1 MLFSSYTFLFQFL
14 PATVLA
20 FAAAR
25 LHSPRAG
32 IMVLAGASL
41 FFYGAWRPAYL
52 LLLLAS
58 IAVNFT
64 CGLRM
69 EDPLRRR
76 RIGIFGVAL
85 NLAVLCYFKYTDF
98 IFDSLNTLT
107 GAPLPFVSIIL
118 PLGISFFT
126 FQQIAYLVDVMRG
139 AKVERDIVSYTLF
152 VSFFPHLIAGPLV
165 HHAEMIP
172 QFKRGHTN
180 RSALLAAR
188 AVAIFA
194 AGLFKKVVIADN
206 LAQFVS
212 PVFAHVDAGGGV
224 TTPWAWLATLAYCL
238 QIYFDFSGY
247 SDMAIGLALLFGIR
261 LPVNFRSPYQAI
273 SIIEFWRRW
282 HITLSRFLRDYLYI
296 PLGGNRFG
304 EQRRYINLLVTM
316 LLGGL
321 WHGAGWNFF
330 LWGGLH
336 GVYLCINHLWRA
348 WRGNDALASATGLD
362 PKELAAKGLV
372 KGWARILVRRL
383 ATGLATGV
391 SWAITFSAVVIA
403 WVFFRARTAA
413 GAWQMLGGLFGFEA
427 GSSAYAPSGILR
439 VMDLPILVGQERL
452 LLIGGSAVALALL
465 IALGVPNVPQLFGY
479 REFRRAPERS
489 FLLRWRPNGA
499 WALVSAFALAISL
512 FGMWQRLEFLYFQF

>member
-25 LHSPRAG
+25 RHSPRAG
-32 IMVLAGASL
+32 ILVLAGASL
-41 FFYGAWRPAYL
+41 FFYGAWRPVYL

-58 IAVNFT
+58 VSVNFGL
-64 CGLRM
+64 GLRM
-69 EDPLRRR
+69 EDPLYRRAT
-76 RIGIFGVAL
+76 GTFGVAL
-85 NLAVLCYFKYTDF
+85 NLAVLCYFKYTNF
-98 IFDSLNTLT
+98 IFDSLNALT
-107 GAPLPFVSIIL
+107 GAPLPFVNIIL

-172 QFKRGHTN
+172 QFKRGRTG
-180 RSALLAAR
+180 RSSVLAAR
-188 AVAIFA
+188 GLAIFA

-212 PVFAHVDAGGGV
+212 PVFAHLDAGGGV
-224 TTPWAWLATLAYCL
+224 TTSWAWLATLAYTL

-261 LPVNFRSPYQAI
+261 LPVNFRSPYKAA
-273 SIIEFWRRW
+273 SIVDFWRRW

-296 PLGGNRFG
+296 PLGGNRLG
-304 EQRRYINLLVTM
+304 EQRRYLNLLVTM

-321 WHGAGWNFF
+321 WHGAGWNF
-330 LWGGLH
+330 LIWGGLH
-336 GVYLCINHLWRA
+336 GLYLCANHLWQA
-348 WRGNDALASATGLD
+348 WRGGKAAAS
-362 PKELAAKGLV
+362 AKGLLP
-372 KGWARILVRRL
+372 KGIAKRF
-383 ATGLATGV
+383 
-391 SWAITFSAVVIA
+391 SWAITFFAVVIA
-403 WVFFRARTAA
+403 WVFFRARTFA
-413 GAWQMLGGLFGFEA
+413 GAWQMLGGLFGVEA
-427 GSSAYAPSGILR
+427 GSSAYASPGILR
-439 VMDLPILVGQERL
+439 LMDLPLLVGEPLL
-452 LLIGGSAVALALL
+452 LLIGGGAVALALA
-465 IALGVPNVPQLFGY
+465 IALGLPNVPQLFGY
-479 REFRRAPERS
+479 REYRRAPERAS
-489 FLLRWRPNGA
+489 RLRWRPNAA
-499 WALVSAFALAISL
+499 WALVSALALAISL

>member
-25 LHSPRAG
+25 RHSPRAG
-32 IMVLAGASL
+32 IMVLVGASL
-41 FFYGAWRPAYL
+41 FFYGAWRPIYL
-52 LLLLAS
+52 LLFAAS
-58 IAVNFT
+58 VAVNFAL
-64 CGLRM
+64 GLRM

-76 RIGIFGVAL
+76 GIGTFGVAL
-85 NLAVLCYFKYTDF
+85 NLAGLCYFKYTNF

-107 GAPLPFVSIIL
+107 GAPLPFVNIIL

-139 AKVERDIVSYTLF
+139 ARVERDIVSYTLF

-172 QFKRGHTN
+172 QFKRGRTG
-180 RSALLAAR
+180 RSAVLAAR
-188 AVAIFA
+188 GLAIFA

-212 PVFAHVDAGGGV
+212 PVFAHLDAGGGV
-224 TTPWAWLATLAYCL
+224 TTPWAWLATLAYTL

-261 LPVNFRSPYQAI
+261 LPVNFRSPYQAT

-296 PLGGNRFG
+296 PLGGNRLG
-304 EQRRYINLLVTM
+304 EQRRYVNLLVTM

-321 WHGAGWNFF
+321 WHGAGWNF
-330 LWGGLH
+330 LVWGGLH
-336 GVYLCINHLWRA
+336 GLYLSINHLWRG
-348 WRGNDALASATGLD
+348 WRGSKPEVSIA
-362 PKELAAKGLV
+362 GLV
-372 KGWARILVRRL
+372 VKGAC
-383 ATGLATGV
+383 
-391 SWAITFSAVVIA
+391 WAITFFAVVVA
-403 WVFFRARTAA
+403 WVFFRAKTAA
-413 GAWQMLGGLFGFEA
+413 GAWQMLQGLFGAEA
-427 GSSAYAPSGILR
+427 GSSAYASPGILR
-439 VMDLPILVGQERL
+439 LMDLPMLVGEAQL
-452 LLIGGSAVALALL
+452 LLIGGGAVALALAM
-465 IALGVPNVPQLFGY
+465 ALCLPNVPQLFRY
-479 REFRRAPERS
+479 REYRRAPERAAWV
-489 FLLRWRPNGA
+489 RWRPNAA
-499 WALVSAFALAISL
+499 WALLSALALAISL

>member
-25 LHSPRAG
+25 RHSPRAG
-32 IMVLAGASL
+32 ILVLAGASL
-41 FFYGAWRPAYL
+41 FFYGAWRPVYL
-52 LLLLAS
+52 LLLIGS
-58 IAVNFT
+58 VAVNFGL
-64 CGLRM
+64 GLRM

-76 RIGIFGVAL
+76 SIGTFGVAL
-85 NLAVLCYFKYTDF
+85 NLAVLCYFKYTNF

-107 GAPLPFVSIIL
+107 GAPLPFFNIVL

-172 QFKRGHTN
+172 QFKRGRTG
-180 RSALLAAR
+180 RSAVLAAR
-188 AVAIFA
+188 GLAIFA
-194 AGLFKKVVIADN
+194 AGLFKKEVIADN

-212 PVFAHVDAGGGV
+212 PVFAHLDAGGGV
-224 TTPWAWLATLAYCL
+224 TTQWAWLSTLAYSL

-261 LPVNFRSPYQAI
+261 LPVNFRSPYQAL
-273 SIIEFWRRW
+273 SVVEFWRRW

-296 PLGGNRFG
+296 PLGGNRLG
-304 EQRRYINLLVTM
+304 EQRRYINLMVTM

-321 WHGAGWNFF
+321 WHGAGWNY
-330 LWGGLH
+330 LIWGGLH
-336 GVYLCINHLWRA
+336 GVYLSINHLWRER
-348 WRGNDALASATGLD
+348 RGGDKRIAAAGR
-362 PKELAAKGLV
+362 AAK
-372 KGWARILVRRL
+372 A
-383 ATGLATGV
+383 V
-391 SWAITFSAVVIA
+391 SWAMTFFAVVIA
-403 WVFFRARTAA
+403 WVFFRARTMA
-413 GAWQMLGGLFGFEA
+413 GAWQMLGSLFGFEA
-427 GSSAYAPSGILR
+427 GSSAYASSGILQL
-439 VMDLPILVGQERL
+439 MDLPVLVGEERL
-452 LLIGGSAVALALL
+452 LLIGGCAVALALA
-465 IALGVPNVPQLFGY
+465 IALFLPNVPQLFGY
-479 REFRRAPERS
+479 REYRRAPEKRG
-489 FLLRWRPNGA
+489 LLRWRPNAA
-499 WALVSAFALAISL
+499 WALVSALAVAISL

>member
-25 LHSPRAG
+25 RHSPRAG
-32 IMVLAGASL
+32 IMVLVGASL
-41 FFYGAWRPAYL
+41 FFYGAWRPVYL
-52 LLLLAS
+52 LLFAAS
-58 IAVNFT
+58 VAVNFAL
-64 CGLRM
+64 GLRM

-76 RIGIFGVAL
+76 GIGTFGVTL
-85 NLAVLCYFKYTDF
+85 NLAGLCYFKYTNF

-107 GAPLPFVSIIL
+107 GAPLPFVNIIL

-139 AKVERDIVSYTLF
+139 ARVERDIVSYTLF

-172 QFKRGHTN
+172 QFKRGRTG
-180 RSALLAAR
+180 RSAVLAAR
-188 AVAIFA
+188 GLAIFA

-212 PVFAHVDAGGGV
+212 PVFAHLDAGGGV
-224 TTPWAWLATLAYCL
+224 TTPWAWLATLAYTL

-261 LPVNFRSPYQAI
+261 LPVNFRSPYQAT

-296 PLGGNRFG
+296 PLGGNRLG
-304 EQRRYINLLVTM
+304 EQRRYVNLLVTM

-321 WHGAGWNFF
+321 WHGAGWNF
-330 LWGGLH
+330 LVWGGLH
-336 GVYLCINHLWRA
+336 GIYLSINHLWRG
-348 WRGNDALASATGLD
+348 WRGSKPEVSMA
-362 PKELAAKGLV
+362 GLV
-372 KGWARILVRRL
+372 VKGAC
-383 ATGLATGV
+383 
-391 SWAITFSAVVIA
+391 WAITFFAVVVA
-403 WVFFRARTAA
+403 WVFFRAKTAA
-413 GAWQMLGGLFGFEA
+413 GAWQMLQGLFGVEA
-427 GSSAYAPSGILR
+427 GSSAYASPGILR
-439 VMDLPILVGQERL
+439 LMDLPMLVGEAQL
-452 LLIGGSAVALALL
+452 LLIGGGAVALALAM
-465 IALGVPNVPQLFGY
+465 ALCLPNVPQLFRY
-479 REFRRAPERS
+479 REYRRAPERAAWV
-489 FLLRWRPNGA
+489 RWRPNAA
-499 WALVSAFALAISL
+499 WALLSALALAISL

>member
-41 FFYGAWRPAYL
+41 FFYGAWRPVYL

-64 CGLRM
+64 LGLRM

-76 RIGIFGVAL
+76 AVGSLGVAL
-85 NLAVLCYFKYTDF
+85 NLAVLCYFKYTNF
-98 IFDSLNTLT
+98 IFDSLNMLT
-107 GAPLPFVSIIL
+107 GAPLPFVNIIL

-139 AKVERDIVSYTLF
+139 ARVERDIVSYTLF

-172 QFKRGHTN
+172 QFKRGRTG
-180 RSALLAAR
+180 RSAVLAAR
-188 AVAIFA
+188 GLAIFA

-212 PVFAHVDAGGGV
+212 PVFAHLDAGGGV
-224 TTPWAWLATLAYCL
+224 TTSWAWLATLAYSL

-261 LPVNFRSPYQAI
+261 LPVNFRSPYQAT

-296 PLGGNRFG
+296 PLGGNRLG

-321 WHGAGWNFF
+321 WHGAGWNF
-330 LWGGLH
+330 LVWGGLH

-348 WRGNDALASATGLD
+348 WRADDKEAWAGLLAKG
-362 PKELAAKGLV
+362 LAAKGL
-372 KGWARILVRRL
+372 
-383 ATGLATGV
+383 
-391 SWAITFSAVVIA
+391 SWAISFLAVLVA
-403 WVFFRARTAA
+403 WVFFRARTAE

-427 GSSAYAPSGILR
+427 GSSAYASPGILR
-439 VMDLPILVGQERL
+439 LMDLPILVGEERL
-452 LLIGGSAVALALL
+452 LLIGGGAVALALA
-465 IALGVPNVPQLFGY
+465 IALCLPNVPHIFGH
-479 REFRRAPERS
+479 REYRRAPQKAG
-489 FLLRWRPNGA
+489 LLRWRPNAA
-499 WALVSAFALAISL
+499 WALLTALALAISL

>member
-14 PATVLA
+14 PATALA

-41 FFYGAWRPAYL
+41 VFYGAWRPIYL

-58 IAVNFT
+58 IAVNFSL
-64 CGLRM
+64 GLRM

-76 RIGIFGVAL
+76 AIGTFGVVL
-85 NLAVLCYFKYTDF
+85 NLALLCYFKYTNF
-98 IFDSLNTLT
+98 IFDSVNTLT
-107 GAPLPFVSIIL
+107 GALLPFFNIIL

-172 QFKRGHTN
+172 QFKRGRTG
-180 RSALLAAR
+180 RSSVLAAR
-188 AVAIFA
+188 GLAIFA

-212 PVFAHVDAGGGV
+212 PVFAHLDAGGGV
-224 TTPWAWLATLAYCL
+224 TTSWAWLATLAYTL

-247 SDMAIGLALLFGIR
+247 SEMAIGLALLFGIR
-261 LPVNFRSPYQAI
+261 LPVNFRSPYQAT

-296 PLGGNRFG
+296 PLGGNRLG
-304 EQRRYINLLVTM
+304 EQRRYLNLLLTM

-321 WHGAGWNFF
+321 WHGAGWNY
-330 LWGGLH
+330 LIWGGLH
-336 GVYLCINHLWRA
+336 GIYLCTNHLWRG
-348 WRGNDALASATGLD
+348 WRGG
-362 PKELAAKGLV
+362 AARGPV
-372 KGWARILVRRL
+372 
-383 ATGLATGV
+383 TGLAANGF
-391 SWAITFSAVVIA
+391 SWAV
-403 WVFFRARTAA
+403 
-413 GAWQMLGGLFGFEA
+413 
-427 GSSAYAPSGILR
+427 
-439 VMDLPILVGQERL
+439 
-452 LLIGGSAVALALL
+452 
-465 IALGVPNVPQLFGY
+465 
-479 REFRRAPERS
+479 
-489 FLLRWRPNGA
+489 
-499 WALVSAFALAISL
+499 
-512 FGMWQRLEFLYFQF
+512 

>member
-25 LHSPRAG
+25 RHSPRAG
-32 IMVLAGASL
+32 IMVLVGASL
-41 FFYGAWRPAYL
+41 FFYGAWRPVYL
-52 LLLLAS
+52 LLFAVS
-58 IAVNFT
+58 VGVNFAL
-64 CGLRM
+64 GLRM
-69 EDPLRRR
+69 EDPLRRHG
-76 RIGIFGVAL
+76 IGTFGVAL
-85 NLAVLCYFKYTDF
+85 NLAGLCYFKYTNF

-107 GAPLPFVSIIL
+107 GAPLPFVNIIL

-139 AKVERDIVSYTLF
+139 ARVERDIVSYTLF

-172 QFKRGHTN
+172 QFKRGRTG
-180 RSALLAAR
+180 RSAVLAAR
-188 AVAIFA
+188 GLAIFA

-212 PVFAHVDAGGGV
+212 PVFAHLDAGGGV
-224 TTPWAWLATLAYCL
+224 TTPWAWLATLAYTL

-261 LPVNFRSPYQAI
+261 LPVNFRSPYQAT

-296 PLGGNRFG
+296 PLGGNRLG
-304 EQRRYINLLVTM
+304 EQRRYVNLLVTM

-321 WHGAGWNFF
+321 WHGAGWNF
-330 LWGGLH
+330 LVWGGLH
-336 GVYLCINHLWRA
+336 GIYLSINHLWRG
-348 WRGNDALASATGLD
+348 WRGSKPEVSIA
-362 PKELAAKGLV
+362 GLV
-372 KGWARILVRRL
+372 VKGAC
-383 ATGLATGV
+383 
-391 SWAITFSAVVIA
+391 WAITFFAVVVA
-403 WVFFRARTAA
+403 WVFFRAKTAA
-413 GAWQMLGGLFGFEA
+413 GAWQMLQGLFGVEA
-427 GSSAYAPSGILR
+427 GSSAYASPGILR
-439 VMDLPILVGQERL
+439 LMDLPMLVGEDRL
-452 LLIGGSAVALALL
+452 LLIGGGAVALALAM
-465 IALGVPNVPQLFGY
+465 ALCLPNVPQLFRY
-479 REFRRAPERS
+479 REYRRAPERAAWV
-489 FLLRWRPNGA
+489 RWRPNAA
-499 WALVSAFALAISL
+499 WALLSALALAISL

>member
-14 PATVLA
+14 PATALA

-25 LHSPRAG
+25 RHSPRAG

-41 FFYGAWRPAYL
+41 FFYGAWRPVYL
-52 LLLLAS
+52 LLLIAS
-58 IAVNFT
+58 IAVNFSL
-64 CGLRM
+64 GLRM

-76 RIGIFGVAL
+76 GIGTLGVVL
-85 NLAVLCYFKYTDF
+85 NLAVLCYFKYTNF
-98 IFDSLNTLT
+98 LFDSLNTLT
-107 GAPLPFVSIIL
+107 GAPLPFFNIVL

-172 QFKRGHTN
+172 QFKRGRTG
-180 RSALLAAR
+180 RSAVLAAR
-188 AVAIFA
+188 GLAIFA

-212 PVFAHVDAGGGV
+212 PVFAHLDAGGGV
-224 TTPWAWLATLAYCL
+224 TTPWAWLATLAYTL

-261 LPVNFRSPYQAI
+261 LPVNFRSPYKAT
-273 SIIEFWRRW
+273 SIIDFWRRW

-296 PLGGNRFG
+296 PLGGNRLG
-304 EQRRYINLLVTM
+304 GRRRYLNLLVTM

-321 WHGAGWNFF
+321 WHGAGWNF
-330 LWGGLH
+330 LIWGGLH
-336 GVYLCINHLWRA
+336 GLYLCINHLWQV
-348 WRGNDALASATGLD
+348 WRGGQAASASG
-362 PKELAAKGLV
+362 PFAKC
-372 KGWARILVRRL
+372 I
-383 ATGLATGV
+383 
-391 SWAITFSAVVIA
+391 SWAITFVAVVLA
-403 WVFFRARTAA
+403 WVFFRAKTLE
-413 GAWQMLGGLFGFEA
+413 GAWQMLSSLFGFEA
-427 GSSAYAPSGILR
+427 DSSAYASPGILR
-439 VMDLPILVGQERL
+439 LMDLPLLVGEPRL
-452 LLIGGSAVALALL
+452 LTIGGGAVAIALL
-465 IALGVPNVPQLFGY
+465 IALGLPNVPQLFGY
-479 REFRRAPERS
+479 REYRRAPEQAS
-489 FLLRWRPNGA
+489 WLRWRPNAA
-499 WALVSAFALAISL
+499 WALVSALALAISL

>member
-25 LHSPRAG
+25 RHSPRAG

-41 FFYGAWRPAYL
+41 FFYGAWRPVYL
-52 LLLLAS
+52 LLLIAS
-58 IAVNFT
+58 IAVNFAL
-64 CGLRM
+64 GLRM

-76 RIGIFGVAL
+76 AIGSLGVAL
-85 NLAVLCYFKYTDF
+85 NLAGLCYFKYTNF
-98 IFDSLNTLT
+98 IFDSLNVLT
-107 GAPLPFVSIIL
+107 GAPLPFVNIVL

-172 QFKRGHTN
+172 QFKRGRSG
-180 RSALLAAR
+180 RSAVLAAR
-188 AVAIFA
+188 GLAIFA

-212 PVFAHVDAGGGV
+212 PVFAHLDAGGGV
-224 TTPWAWLATLAYCL
+224 TTSWAWLATLAYSL

-261 LPVNFRSPYQAI
+261 LPVNFRSPYRAT

-282 HITLSRFLRDYLYI
+282 HITLSRLLREYLYI
-296 PLGGNRFG
+296 PLGGNRLG
-304 EQRRYINLLVTM
+304 EQRRYVNLLVTM

-321 WHGAGWNFF
+321 WHGAGWNFVI
-330 LWGGLH
+330 WGGLH
-336 GVYLCINHLWRA
+336 GIYLCINHLWRG
-348 WRGNDALASATGLD
+348 WRGDPALASA
-362 PKELAAKGLV
+362 AAMNSM
-372 KGWARILVRRL
+372 ATRI
-383 ATGLATGV
+383 V
-391 SWAITFSAVVIA
+391 SWAVTFFAVVIA
-403 WVFFRARTAA
+403 WVFFRAKTTV
-413 GAWQMLGGLFGFEA
+413 GAWQM
-427 GSSAYAPSGILR
+427 PVR
-439 VMDLPILVGQERL
+439 
-452 LLIGGSAVALALL
+452 
-465 IALGVPNVPQLFGY
+465 
-479 REFRRAPERS
+479 
-489 FLLRWRPNGA
+489 
-499 WALVSAFALAISL
+499 
-512 FGMWQRLEFLYFQF
+512 